1 LPKRRRSTKNSQRKV
16 LNDKRKA
23 HIRFKGVSRF
33 FTFNFFMSNSLA
45 VIILAAGKGTRMNN
59 PDKAKVMFEIS
70 GKPMI
75 DFVVRQAES
84 LQPERIVVVV
94 GYQKTSVIE
103 YLSAHFPARIE
114 FAHQDTQ
121 LGTGH
126 AVRQTEELLGD
137 FAGDI
142 LILSGDVPLL
152 QASTLQSFARFHA
165 AERAAVSVLSV
176 IADNPSGYGR
186 IVRDGDGAF
195 ERIVEHKDASER
207 ERDIAEINSGIYL
220 ARAALLF
227 SALQK
232 ISNANA
238 QGEYYLTDIIAILRA
253 SGERVVAWKSD
264 ASAEV
269 LGVNTV
275 EQLFEA
281 QRLAEHFERA
291 SVALI

>member
-1 LPKRRRSTKNSQRKV
+1 
-16 LNDKRKA
+16 
-23 HIRFKGVSRF
+23 
-33 FTFNFFMSNSLA
+33 MSNSLA

-84 LQPERIVVVV
+84 LQPERIVAVV
-94 GYQKTSVIE
+94 GYQKTSIIE
-103 YLSAHFPARIE
+103 YLNAHFPARIE
-114 FAHQDTQ
+114 FAHQDKQ

-137 FAGDI
+137 FTGDI

-152 QASTLQSFARFHA
+152 QASTLQSFARFHT

-186 IVRDGDGAF
+186 IVRDSGGAF

-207 ERDIAEINSGIYL
+207 EREIAEINSGIYL
-220 ARAALLF
+220 VRAALLF
-227 SALQK
+227 SALQE

-253 SGERVVAWKSD
+253 RGERAVAWKSD
-264 ASAEV
+264 ASTEV

-275 EQLFEA
+275 EQLSEA
-281 QRLAEHFERA
+281 QRLAERFDGA